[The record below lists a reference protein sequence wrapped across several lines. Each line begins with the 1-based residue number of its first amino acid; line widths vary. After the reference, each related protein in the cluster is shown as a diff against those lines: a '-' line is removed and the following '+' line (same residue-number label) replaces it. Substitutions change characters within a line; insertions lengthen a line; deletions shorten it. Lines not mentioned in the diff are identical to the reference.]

1 MNSPSAPHQGS
12 DTASRRKEAPSP
24 LKLAKIKGLKCR
36 ECGRLYPAV
45 AVHICEFCFGPLE
58 VDYDYEAIRARIS
71 RQSIEAGPHSLW
83 RYQDLLPVEGAPTIG
98 LHAGMTP
105 LIHARRLG
113 KVLGLSN
120 LYLKNDTVNHPTLS
134 FKDRVVAVAMTRA
147 RELGFD
153 TVACAST
160 GNLANSVAAHAASAG
175 MKCFVFIPHD
185 LEAGKIL
192 GNLIYNPTVVA
203 VRGNYDDVNRLCSE
217 IGGEYPWAFVNINI
231 RPYYAEGSKSL
242 AFETAE
248 QLGWRIP
255 DQVVVPIAS
264 GSLLTKIWKGFQEFA
279 KLGIVPAKESLTV
292 NGAQAEGCSPVFRA
306 FESGKNHLI
315 PVKPKTIAK
324 SLAIGNPADG
334 FYALEI
340 VFKSKGAIA
349 AASDP
354 EIVDAMKL
362 LAETEGIF
370 AETAGGVTVASLRK
384 LCAQGRIGKDDLTVA
399 YITGNG
405 LKTME
410 ALSGALPDPTSID
423 PTLASF
429 RKMVR
434 TSN

>member
-1 MNSPSAPHQGS
+1 MSNPSVPPPPSSDPEGGSPYL
-12 DTASRRKEAPSP
+12 R
-24 LKLAKIKGLKCR
+24 GLKCR
-36 ECGRLYPAV
+36 ECGRIYDLLPIHV
-45 AVHICEFCFGPLE
+45 CDFCFGPLE
-58 VDYDYEAIRARIS
+58 VDYKYETIRAGLTRE
-71 RQSIEAGPHSLW
+71 SIERGPKSLW
-83 RYQDLLPVEGAPTIG
+83 RYKALLPIVGEPTAG

-105 LIHARRLG
+105 LVRAERLG
-113 KVLGLSN
+113 KALGLKN
-120 LYLKNDTVNHPTLS
+120 LYIKNDTVNHPTLS
-134 FKDRVVAVAMTRA
+134 FKDRVVAVAINRA
-147 RELGFD
+147 RELGFK

-160 GNLANSVAAHAASAG
+160 GNLANSVSAHAASVG
-175 MKCFVFIPHD
+175 MNCFVFIPHD

-192 GNLIYNPTVVA
+192 GNLVYKPTVVA

-217 IGGEYPWAFVNINI
+217 IGAEYPWAFVNINI

-264 GSLLTKIWKGFQEFA
+264 GSLLTKIWKGFHEFSN
-279 KLGIVPAKESLTV
+279 LGLVKENPLLKV
-292 NGAQAEGCSPVFRA
+292 NGAQASGCSPVFQA
-306 FESGKNHLI
+306 FQAGRTQFI

-334 FYALEI
+334 YYALD
-340 VFKSKGAIA
+340 VVGKSKGQVEA
-349 AASDP
+349 ATDP
-354 EIVDAMKL
+354 EIVEGMVL

-370 AETAGGVTVASLRK
+370 AETAGGVTVACLKK
-384 LCAQGRIGKDDLTVA
+384 LAQKKAIRPDDVTVA

-410 ALSGALPDPTSID
+410 ALTGYLPEPVGID

-429 RKMVR
+429 RKIVNP
-434 TSN
+434 SQ

>member
-1 MNSPSAPHQGS
+1 MNRPSASHRES
-12 DTASRRKEAPSP
+12 DTARGEGSSPSST
-24 LKLAKIKGLKCR
+24 ASKIKGLKCR

-45 AVHICEFCFGPLE
+45 AMHICEFCFGPLE
-58 VDYDYEAIRARIS
+58 VDYDYEAIAARLT
-71 RQSIEAGPHSLW
+71 RRSIEEGPKSLW
-83 RYQDLLPVEGAPTIG
+83 RYHELLPVTGAPTVG

-105 LIHARRLG
+105 LVHAKRLG
-113 KVLGLSN
+113 KLLGLDN

-160 GNLANSVAAHAASAG
+160 GNLANSVSAHAASVG

-192 GNLIYNPTVVA
+192 GNLIYSPTVVA

-264 GSLLTKIWKGFQEFA
+264 GSLLTKIKKGFQEFE
-279 KLGIVPAKESLTV
+279 KLGIVPANPGLRV
-292 NGAQAEGCSPVFRA
+292 NGAQAEGCSPVYRA
-306 FESGKNHLI
+306 FISGKNHLV
-315 PVKPKTIAK
+315 PVKPNTIAK

-334 FYALEI
+334 FYSLDV

-349 AASDP
+349 AATDP
-354 EIVDAMKL
+354 EIVEGMKL

-370 AETAGGVTVASLRK
+370 AETAGGVTVASLKK
-384 LCAQGRIGKDDLTVA
+384 LCEEGRIKRSELTVA

-410 ALSGALPDPTSID
+410 ALSGALPEPVSID
-423 PTLASF
+423 ASLASF
-429 RKMVR
+429 RKNVNP
-434 TSN
+434 SN